1 MERILLIGSG
11 DLAEEVATALEPL
24 EVDLSVLDEPSA
36 EEVEGELDDP
46 TARVLVVSRDDTFA
60 LRWALF
66 VRHRDAEVP
75 LLVTI
80 FDPTTAKQVDRLV
93 ENCRVTSMADIVA
106 PSLAGPC
113 LGDDLIAV
121 RADGDGDGVSGDP
134 VGLRETD
141 DGVEEAPVD
150 VPPRRRARAIA
161 TALLRPY
168 DKSAALLLVGAIGL
182 GLVLLLE
189 TAGGV
194 IVLGQGVIDA
204 LYGAAKTL
212 VSVDPNDKVADGPKG
227 FKGFLTVT
235 MLFTLFFEAAFT
247 AGLVN
252 RLIDRKLTG
261 IVGRRAVPRRDH
273 VVVVGLGQV
282 GLRLCLLLRECG
294 IGVVGV
300 TDEAEE
306 SESVGL
312 ARELGL
318 PVVTGRGGDPSLLRR
333 LSLKH
338 AVALAAVT
346 NDDLENVS
354 VAMAARSVN
363 PDVRIVLRAGDGR
376 LANETRSLVRLGV
389 VRDVHRI
396 AAALIAAQA
405 TGSSAQRVICKGDD
419 AHLLH
424 DDGRVEK
431 AATAA
436 AA

>member
-1 MERILLIGSG
+1 MERILLVGSG
-11 DLAEEVATALEPL
+11 DLADEVATALDPL
-24 EVDLSVLDEPSA
+24 EVEVTALDEPGA
-36 EEVEGELDDP
+36 EEVESALDDARP
-46 TARVLVVSRDDTFA
+46 TRALVVSRDDAFA

-66 VRHRDAEVP
+66 IRHHDADVP

-80 FDPTTAKQVDRLV
+80 FDPTTAGQVTRRI
-93 ENCRVTSMADIVA
+93 ERCRVTSMADIVA

-121 RADGDGDGVSGDP
+121 RSDG
-134 VGLRETD
+134 VGLRETN
-141 DGVEEAPVD
+141 DGVEEAPIEVA
-150 VPPRRRARAIA
+150 PRRRVRAVI

-168 DKSAALLLVGAIGL
+168 DKSAALLLIGAL
-182 GLVLLLE
+182 GLAIVLLLE
-189 TAGGV
+189 TLGGIV
-194 IVLGQGVIDA
+194 VLGQGFVDA
-204 LYGAAKTL
+204 VYGAAKTL

-227 FKGFLTVT
+227 FKAFLTVS
-235 MLFTLFFEAAFT
+235 MLLTLFFEAAFT

-252 RLIDRKLTG
+252 RLIDRRLTG

-282 GLRLCLLLRECG
+282 GLRLCLTLRDLG

-300 TDEAEE
+300 TDEDQE
-306 SESVGL
+306 SETVGL
-312 ARELGL
+312 ARDLGL

-333 LSLKH
+333 ISLEH

-346 NDDLENVS
+346 DDDLENVS
-354 VAMAARSVN
+354 VAMAALSVHE
-363 PDVRIVLRAGDGR
+363 DLRIVLRAGDGH

-405 TGSSAQRVICKGDD
+405 TGSSAQHVVCKGDD

-424 DDGRVEK
+424 EDGRVEK